1 MSNRSWAVSGFAIR
15 HASILGL
22 NLRNESKSVS
32 DSSKEIRYRI
42 WWALCT
48 TEGTLAVMT
57 GRPNHFA
64 ETDCTAP
71 LPLPMEEDIFIGSQ
85 TQSPQAMQ
93 MFRRW
98 SSEESQ
104 KSEYAMPTPTSSS
117 YSSRVKASPGTSISP
132 VLSQISSEER
142 KHEAPPTNALAFRYN
157 VRLSTI
163 TNAVLNRLYRAGT
176 MSESWAQVQASIGDL
191 NARLEDWRQ
200 SLPQV
205 FDFTMKKQRD
215 QRFARQRMSLG
226 FSYYST
232 LSIINRP
239 CLCRIDRKIPD
250 ESDRSKDFNRETAAR
265 CVNAARGM
273 LNLLP
278 DGPNARGLY
287 KIAPWWILVHY
298 LMQAATI
305 LMLELAFRADHM
317 PNEVEEVFDAAEKAL
332 KWLRSMSEVDEA
344 ARRASVMCNGLMR
357 QVAPKVGREANEDS
371 NPTTDGHAYVDGV
384 SPTEG
389 VEQMHGVQ
397 DFQGNSTAFQ
407 SQPQFDFTTSAPFQ
421 PNMFATYDQMDH
433 TNWPYSQ
440 MPAPSVS
447 APYDGIF
454 FTGNEMDVIGTDD
467 HDPLGYNS
475 GPEQRWFPGSG
486 P

>member
-1 MSNRSWAVSGFAIR
+1 
-15 HASILGL
+15 
-22 NLRNESKSVS
+22 
-32 DSSKEIRYRI
+32 
-42 WWALCT
+42 
-48 TEGTLAVMT
+48 MT
-57 GRPNHFA
+57 GRLNSFA
-64 ETDCTAP
+64 EADCTAP
-71 LPLPMEEDIFIGSQ
+71 LPLPMEEDTFLGAQ

-98 SSEESQ
+98 SSEESR
-104 KSEYAMPTPTSSS
+104 KSEYAMPTPAESIH
-117 YSSRVKASPGTSISP
+117 SSRIKTSPGTSLSP
-132 VLSQISSEER
+132 TASEEL
-142 KHEAPPTNALAFRYN
+142 KLETPPNNAFAFRYN

-163 TNAVLNRLYRAGT
+163 TNAVLSRLYRAGA
-176 MSESWAQVQASIGDL
+176 MSESWAQVQASIGNL

-200 SLPQV
+200 SLPHV

-215 QRFARQRMSLG
+215 QKFARQRMSLG

-232 LSIINRP
+232 LTIINRP
-239 CLCRIDRKIPD
+239 CLCRVDRKIPD
-250 ESDRSKDFNRETAAR
+250 ESDKSKSFNRETAAR

-278 DGPNARGLY
+278 DEPNARGLY

-332 KWLRSMSEVDEA
+332 QWLRSMSEVDEA
-344 ARRASVMCNGLMR
+344 ARRASVMCNELMR
-357 QVAPKVGREANEDS
+357 QVAPKVGREPNEDS
-371 NPTTDGHAYVDGV
+371 NPMLDGHAYVDGE

-389 VEQMHGVQ
+389 VEQMHDMQ
-397 DFQGNSTAFQ
+397 DFQENTTAFQ

-421 PNMFATYDQMDH
+421 PNMFATYDQMSYV
-433 TNWPYSQ
+433 NWPYTQ
-440 MPAPSVS
+440 MPAASAP

-454 FTGNEMDVIGTDD
+454 FTGNQMDGMGTDGN
-467 HDPLGYNS
+467 DPLGYGT

-486 P
+486 A